1 MHSIA
6 VSDAENLYF
15 VSFCEARDDQLVG
28 QHLHLHNLRGEV
40 QAAAGAVHCQVVPVP
55 QVGHGGRQ
63 SLQEEPGMNCIKIGL
78 PEKLV
83 LSKRKKFFG
92 KFYSLENS
100 SLESIFREDLFLYN
114 CLQFE
119 FAKSEASGYYG
130 NTTLVQGGGGACLM
144 MGNN

>member
-63 SLQEEPGMNCIKIGL
+63 SLQKEPGMNCIKIGL

-83 LSKRKKFFG
+83 LSKRKV
-92 KFYSLENS
+92 LWEV
-100 SLESIFREDLFLYN
+100 LF
-114 CLQFE
+114 
-119 FAKSEASGYYG
+119 S
-130 NTTLVQGGGGACLM
+130 
-144 MGNN
+144 